1 MGVIMYPKREVEQ
14 VTIRELLLEILE
26 VMFAHAH
33 FGVYIIYAFARV
45 KYSEGVFIWG

>member
-1 MGVIMYPKREVEQ
+1 MIMYPKREVEQ

-33 FGVYIIYAFARV
+33 FGVYIYMPLHV
-45 KYSEGVFIWG
+45 